1 MIFSG
6 LGEES
11 EIKDCARTLNK
22 PLKINN
28 TQYFSSIF
36 MGIAEYRG
44 DNSRVI
50 RDANTALKFAIKNL
64 RRYHI
69 YTDDM
74 RAETDEHLKLSG
86 EIMRA
91 IRKKEFFLA
100 YHPKIDISTG
110 AIEGAE
116 VLLRWLHPEKGLI
129 PPGKFIPYIERT
141 TLIYE
146 ITQYIL
152 KAALISLNK
161 MQELGMNG
169 ILSVNI
175 PLKLIENPYFIE
187 YIQALKKTGFPF
199 EKIEFEVLE
208 RDLVEN
214 FEKTAAIMHS
224 IKKMGVK
231 FSLDDFGTGYSTISY
246 LQQLPFDKIKIDR
259 MFIDGIENNQ
269 EKRDLVLSS
278 IEIGHFLGMEVV
290 AEGVETKEALEILRR
305 MNCDYA
311 QGFYFTK
318 PLRYDEFITWCGNC
332 KSY

>member
-6 LGEES
+6 FGDES
-11 EIKDCARTLNK
+11 EIKECARTLNK

-28 TQYFSSIF
+28 TEYFSSIF

-44 DNSRVI
+44 DNSKVI

-64 RRYHI
+64 RRYYI

-74 RAETDEHLKLSG
+74 RTQTDEHLKLSG

-100 YHPKIDISTG
+100 YHSKIDISTG

-152 KAALISLNK
+152 RGS
-161 MQELGMNG
+161 
-169 ILSVNI
+169 
-175 PLKLIENPYFIE
+175 FI
-187 YIQALKKTGFPF
+187 
-199 EKIEFEVLE
+199 
-208 RDLVEN
+208 
-214 FEKTAAIMHS
+214 
-224 IKKMGVK
+224 
-231 FSLDDFGTGYSTISY
+231 
-246 LQQLPFDKIKIDR
+246 
-259 MFIDGIENNQ
+259 
-269 EKRDLVLSS
+269 
-278 IEIGHFLGMEVV
+278 
-290 AEGVETKEALEILRR
+290 
-305 MNCDYA
+305 
-311 QGFYFTK
+311 
-318 PLRYDEFITWCGNC
+318 
-332 KSY
+332 